1 MPGGLPGGGMGGF
14 GIDWR
19 IIQHKGPQDGRK
31 TVTPHRK
38 RPSKTTTTSK
48 FTCVLSLRRGIVFC
62 IGTVPNEKISRS
74 SGRSVECVEC
84 AIRVSS

>member
-1 MPGGLPGGGMGGF
+1 MSS
-14 GIDWR
+14 DAV

-48 FTCVLSLRRGIVFC
+48 FTCVLSLRRNNVFC
-62 IGTVPNEKISRS
+62 IGTVRMKKLAVQAGVRAL
-74 SGRSVECVEC
+74 SVERVEC
-84 AIRVSS
+84 AMRVSS